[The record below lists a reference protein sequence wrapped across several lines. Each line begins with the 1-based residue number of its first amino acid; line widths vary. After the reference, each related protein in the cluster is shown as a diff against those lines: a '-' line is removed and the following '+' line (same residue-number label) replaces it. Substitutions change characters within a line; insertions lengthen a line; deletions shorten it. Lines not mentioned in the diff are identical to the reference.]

1 MVRACS
7 VFNCTSTGIMPS
19 HTFPI
24 NTKIR
29 EKWMKSLILKPYK
42 ENEINKLR
50 VCYKHFKESDY
61 TGSPKLRRLI
71 RTAVPFMTTDTC
83 TIQINNITK
92 SQEQNVLQHQETITD
107 LQWNVAQMQMNVR
120 LSEPEKQQENVAQM
134 QIDIENLSEQQEKQQ
149 ENVAQMRIDIENLS
163 EQQKK
168 QHEITAQ
175 RLLQLEKFSE
185 QKNFM
190 QFQASIEKLSQMQ
203 IQHHNQIQ
211 ELKQGIE
218 LSKTNQNSQA
228 RSSNLAK
235 ITRRMKLSPTVQILY
250 DNNRKLQ
257 AQKRRM
263 KRTIKR
269 MKLKNKTKKII
280 LNRRKYKDQEDRTT
294 KINQKN
300 QKKPKK

>member
-50 VCYKHFKESDY
+50 VCYKHFKENDY

-71 RTAVPFMTTDTC
+71 RTAVLFMTTDTC

-149 ENVAQMRIDIENLS
+149 ENVAQMQIDIEYLSEQQEKQQENVAQMQIDMENLS
-163 EQQKK
+163 EQQEK
-168 QHEITAQ
+168 QQQNAA
-175 RLLQLEKFSE
+175 
-185 QKNFM
+185 
-190 QFQASIEKLSQMQ
+190 QFQASIDKLSQMQ

-211 ELKQGIE
+211 KLKQGIE
-218 LSKTNQNSQA
+218 LCKTNQNSQA
-228 RSSNLAK
+228 RSSNPTK
-235 ITRRMKLSPTVQILY
+235 ITRRMRLSPTAQILY

-269 MKLKNKTKKII
+269 
-280 LNRRKYKDQEDRTT
+280 E
-294 KINQKN
+294 
-300 QKKPKK
+300 